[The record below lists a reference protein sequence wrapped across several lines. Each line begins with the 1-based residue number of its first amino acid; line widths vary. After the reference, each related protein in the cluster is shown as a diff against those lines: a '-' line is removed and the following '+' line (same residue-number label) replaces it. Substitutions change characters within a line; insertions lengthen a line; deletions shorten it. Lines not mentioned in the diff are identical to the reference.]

1 MKARGILSAFL
12 LGGAL
17 ACAAHGEV
25 VTKPSLRLVDDRR
38 QPIRASLEVCFQ
50 IGTRNDCS
58 ALSTGGPVELP
69 TDWTGVRVEGPEH
82 GPVSIKRADLK
93 PGPDGLPVLMV
104 PRKAELQVVA
114 EAKERITVSLYP
126 QDDPTF
132 RSPLFRSEAQGGK
145 SIKIPAGDHLVSLLA
160 PGWAPDLHLLSA
172 PPASRQRVSCSPR
185 SGWSFVARA
194 LSARERTPVSGARV
208 RLQASEGLGAPQA
221 QRGFEVL
228 TGKPGLAVVSGIP
241 YALGRAVVEHP
252 GFIRGHQEGIS
263 ATPGTFAFREIRL
276 EEGGTLRATVT
287 TDGRPARGVTCQMLE
302 YEANAIGPA
311 REPAVHSESV
321 TGAGGVCLSSK
332 VAEGPYTLRLKIRG
346 RRTFVD
352 RSVTV
357 TEGQET
363 AVNVLLSTIR
373 VSGTVLKGDKPAA
386 SYVVSFLDRNEI
398 RPNGTRRDAQAEAT
412 TDEDGQYETVLWS
425 PGDYFAHLETPEGT
439 PADSKRVS
447 LENHEEQVDF
457 QLADQDV
464 RGVVLD
470 DRDRP
475 IPDARV
481 ALKLNGLFRMANT
494 DEKGAFLFPLP
505 DTGVCRVEAVK
516 QGYLDRATTEVVVN
530 PNTPVAP
537 LVLHLKR
544 AGVLTGRIFMG
555 GPAAGASLLGYRVQP
570 GGLAA
575 YVGETVADAEGRF
588 ELPAAEG
595 GTTRVFVTGG
605 GCPLASFDVQ
615 PSAEELS
622 LHCPE
627 VPASLALQFEDRK
640 GHPVAGR
647 SVFARKD
654 GVIIPNEV
662 LIRHLGRFNLPAAAD
677 GGGRLFLVG
686 LAPGS
691 YDFFL
696 VEGTFPDLIAQG
708 SQQGFLTAA
717 TLSPFSTTELQVT
730 LDTGQ

>member
-1 MKARGILSAFL
+1 VKARQLLSVFL
-12 LGGAL
+12 LGAAL
-17 ACAAHGEV
+17 VCAARGEAL
-25 VTKPSLRLVDDRR
+25 KRSSLRLVDDRR
-38 QPIRASLEVCFQ
+38 QPIASSLEACFQ
-50 IGTRNDCS
+50 VGTRSDCTS
-58 ALSTGGPVELP
+58 LPAGGWVELP
-69 TDWTGVRVEGPEH
+69 ADWTGVRIEGPEH
-82 GPVSIKRADLK
+82 GPISAKPGDLK
-93 PGPDGLPVLMV
+93 PGPDGLPFLRI
-104 PRKAELQVVA
+104 PRKAELQVA
-114 EAKERITVSLYP
+114 AAAKERITVSLYP
-126 QDDPTF
+126 RDDPTF
-132 RSPLFRSEAQGGK
+132 RSPSFRREVRGGE

-160 PGWAPDLHLLSA
+160 PGRAPDLHLLSA
-172 PPASRQRVSCSPR
+172 PPASRQAVSYSPR

-194 LSARERTPVSGARV
+194 LSAKERTPVSGARL
-208 RLQASEGLGAPQA
+208 RLRASEGFGAPRA
-221 QRGFEVL
+221 QGGFEML
-228 TGKPGLAVVSGIP
+228 TGKAGVAVVSGISYP
-241 YALGRAVVEHP
+241 LAGAAVEHP
-252 GFIRGHQEGIS
+252 SFIRGHQEGIS

-287 TDGRPARGVTCQMLE
+287 TDGRPARGVTCQVLE
-302 YEANAIGPA
+302 YEANPIGPA
-311 REPAVHSESV
+311 REPAVHSASV
-321 TGAGGVCLSSK
+321 TSASGVCLSSK
-332 VAEGPYTLRLKIRG
+332 VAEGPYTLRLRVQGK
-346 RRTFVD
+346 RTFVD

-357 TEGQET
+357 VNGQET
-363 AVNVLLSTIR
+363 AVNVPLSTIR
-373 VSGTVLKGDKPAA
+373 VSGTVLKGDKPAS
-386 SYVVSFLDRNEI
+386 SYVVSFLDKNELK
-398 RPNGTRRDAQAEAT
+398 PNGTRRDAQAEAA
-412 TDEDGQYETVLWS
+412 TDADGKYETVLWS
-425 PGDYFAHLETPEGT
+425 SGDYFARLDTPEGT

-447 LENHEEQVDF
+447 LENREEQVDF
-457 QLADQDV
+457 HLEDQDV

-481 ALKLNGLFRMANT
+481 LLKLSGLSRMAKT

-505 DTGVCRVEAVK
+505 DTGVCQVEAVK
-516 QGYLDRATTEVVVN
+516 QGYLNRATAEVVIN

-544 AGVLTGRIFMG
+544 AGVLSGRIFSG

-575 YVGETVADAEGRF
+575 YVGETLADAEGRF

-595 GTTRVFVTGG
+595 GTTRVFATGG

-615 PSAEELS
+615 PSAEDLS

-627 VPASLALQFEDRK
+627 VPASLALQFEDKQGR
-640 GHPVAGR
+640 PMAGR

-662 LIRHLGRFNLPAAAD
+662 LSRHLGRFNLPAAAD

-696 VEGTFPDLIAQG
+696 VEATFPELVAQG

-730 LDTGQ
+730 LDPGP

>member
-1 MKARGILSAFL
+1 MKARQLLSAFL
-12 LGGAL
+12 LGGAF
-17 ACAAHGEV
+17 ACAAQGEAPA
-25 VTKPSLRLVDDRR
+25 KSALRLIDDRR
-38 QPIRASLEVCFQ
+38 QPIASSLEVCFQ
-50 IGTRNDCS
+50 VGTRSDCS
-58 ALSTGGPVELP
+58 ALAAGGSVELP
-69 TDWTGVRVEGPEH
+69 ADWAGVRVEGPEH
-82 GPVSIKRADLK
+82 GPVSAKRRDLK

-104 PRKAELQVVA
+104 PRKADLQVVG

-132 RSPLFRSEAQGGK
+132 RSPSFRGEVQGGK
-145 SIKIPAGDHLVSLLA
+145 SIRIPAGDHLVSLLA
-160 PGWAPDLHLLSA
+160 PGRAPDLHLLSA
-172 PPASRQRVSCSPR
+172 PPASRRRISYSPR
-185 SGWSFVARA
+185 SGWSFAARA
-194 LSARERTPVSGARV
+194 LSAKERIPVSEGKV
-208 RLQASEGLGAPQA
+208 RLQASEGFGASKAP
-221 QRGFEVL
+221 GSFETT
-228 TGKPGLAVVSGIP
+228 TGKAGLAVVSGIP
-241 YALGRAVVEHP
+241 YPLASAAVEHP

-287 TDGRPARGVTCQMLE
+287 TDGRPAPGVTCQVLE
-302 YEANAIGPA
+302 YEANPVGPA
-311 REPAVHSESV
+311 RKPAVYSESV
-321 TGAGGVCLSSK
+321 TSAGGVCLSSK
-332 VAEGPYTLRLKIRG
+332 VAEGPYTLRLKIQG
-346 RRTFVD
+346 KRTFVD

-357 TEGQET
+357 VNGQET
-363 AVNVLLSTIR
+363 AVNVPLSTIR
-373 VSGTVLKGDKPAA
+373 VSGTVTKGDKPAT

-398 RPNGTRRDAQAEAT
+398 KPNGTRRDAQAEAT
-412 TDEDGQYETVLWS
+412 TDEDGKYEAILWS
-425 PGDYFAHLETPEGT
+425 PGDYFAHLDTPEGT

-447 LENHEEQVDF
+447 LENREEQVDF
-457 QLADQDV
+457 HLEDQDV

-481 ALKLNGLFRMANT
+481 LLKMNGLSRMAST

-516 QGYLDRATTEVVVN
+516 QGYLDRAMTEVVIN

-544 AGVLTGRIFMG
+544 AGVLSGRIFAG

-595 GTTRVFVTGG
+595 GATRVFVTGG

-622 LHCPE
+622 LRCPE
-627 VPASLALQFEDRK
+627 VPASLALQFEDK
-640 GHPVAGR
+640 QGHPVAGR

-662 LIRHLGRFNLPAAAD
+662 LVRHLGRFNLPAAAD

-696 VEGTFPDLIAQG
+696 VEATYPELVAQG

-717 TLSPFSTTELQVT
+717 TLSPFSTIELQVT
-730 LDTGQ
+730 LESGP